1 MCEFGIPTCRQPS
14 GTRASLH
21 ANRAQLPCDSAPD
34 RWLTDVGEEYSPPLR
49 VLERILHCHPH
60 AEISGGRARC
70 PIRNRSAVKINRRHM
85 VMNKRRILV
94 VDDESSITQIV
105 KMVLDRNGGFMV
117 ETLNRSAR
125 ALEVARA
132 FKPDLIMTDLL
143 MPEVPGDQ
151 LIRDLRTDSALCRVP
166 VLMFTSTATREEVMA
181 RDQGLGDVPFL
192 PKPSNAEVMMEA
204 IEQTLAF

>member
-1 MCEFGIPTCRQPS
+1 M
-14 GTRASLH
+14 
-21 ANRAQLPCDSAPD
+21 
-34 RWLTDVGEEYSPPLR
+34 R
-49 VLERILHCHPH
+49 VLERVLHCQPH
-60 AEISGGRARC
+60 AEIIRRHEWW
-70 PIRNRSAVKINRRHM
+70 PLRNRSAEKLNGRHM

-151 LIRDLRTDSALCRVP
+151 LIRDLRTDNALCRVP

-181 RDQGLGDVPFL
+181 RNQALGDVPFL

-204 IEQTLAF
+204 IEQILAF